1 MSGLS
6 GDGETGD
13 LSLADFWGGGPVPL
27 APDEPPGVPDPAYA
41 RFAPLPRAIRG
52 RISADWLRSAY
63 QAMTSR

>member
-1 MSGLS
+1 MRDVSS
-6 GDGETGD
+6 EGETAD

-27 APDEPPGVPDPAYA
+27 APDEPAPPPDPAYA